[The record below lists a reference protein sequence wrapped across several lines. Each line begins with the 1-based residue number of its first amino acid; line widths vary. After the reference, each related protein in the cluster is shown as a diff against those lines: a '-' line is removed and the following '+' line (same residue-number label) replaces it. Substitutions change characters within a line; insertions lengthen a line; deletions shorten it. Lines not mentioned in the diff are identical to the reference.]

1 MKIITEKNMP
11 RLTKLISCC
20 IFLCCVISVQAQ
32 TISGKVVDEDAVPL
46 EFANVVL
53 LQTTDSSFVA
63 GTTTDSAGIFL
74 FNIPVNDYILK
85 ISTIGYE
92 SIEKLINQAD
102 LGIITLKNNTVALD
116 EAVVKG
122 NRHIV
127 YYQNN
132 TLVMPVEN
140 TVIAEL
146 GSADDIIRR
155 MPGVIENKG
164 SLIVFGKGTPE
175 VYIDNKKVRNSD
187 ELSLLNSKDIK
198 SIELVNNPG
207 AQYDATT
214 RAVLIIRTIKKNND
228 FSVLYRQRLQQGL
241 LFRHNET
248 LTLNYTKN
256 KFNAYLNVFN
266 ANVNL
271 KTKED
276 IKWNIF
282 TDTTWNERSLN
293 NYKKNFENLNIQT
306 GIDYDISKNHAM
318 GAQYFF
324 AENTGNVDIDLNY
337 NILANNNPFSQIQML
352 SEMTAK
358 TYRHNAN
365 MFYFG
370 KLSEKLNMKADF
382 DFITNKYNENQSGAE
397 ISDNE
402 QRIVTSRSE
411 TLFDIYAAKIN
422 FNYAPKA
429 NHSID
434 FGIDYSNVHGKGNY
448 NNMENY
454 VKNNNYKNSE
464 EKESFFIEYGYSNK
478 IQLNIG
484 LRFENVKSQYEDL
497 MDNHNSSNKIYKS
510 LFPDFSLAMPVKST
524 TMGLAFSSSI
534 SRPSFQQLNNR
545 LFYASRF
552 HYEKGNPQLQPQF
565 LYDLTYVF
573 NWKFL
578 NIQFNYQYIKDFIG
592 LSSYADSENSYRTIS
607 TFVNFNK
614 YRQLML
620 QLNGTHN
627 ISIWNINYSVAVIK
641 PYFSNIY
648 LNETVLSNN
657 SYGYF
662 SLKNI
667 FRLTKDITVFVD
679 FQYITTGNQYPD
691 YVSAMHK
698 TDTGISKSFFN
709 KALTLTLRCID
720 IFDGNNYKTW
730 QKINNVYF
738 WKQSWD
744 DNRYI
749 QLMITYNFNSNS
761 RKTYRGENAAKD
773 EMNRL

>member
-1 MKIITEKNMP
+1 MKKNIFITILFCFTIIKAN
-11 RLTKLISCC
+11 S
-20 IFLCCVISVQAQ
+20 Q
-32 TISGKVVDEDAVPL
+32 TISGKVVDEDTVPI

-53 LQTTDSSFVA
+53 LQKTDSSFVA

-74 FNIPVNDYILK
+74 FNFSVNNYILR

-92 SIEKLINQAD
+92 TMEKLINQQD
-102 LGIITLKNNTVALD
+102 LGIITLKNNTVSLD
-116 EAVVKG
+116 EVVVKG
-122 NRHIV
+122 NRPAF

-132 TLVMPVEN
+132 TLVMTIEN
-140 TVIAEL
+140 TAISEL
-146 GSADDIIRR
+146 GSAGDIIRR

-175 VYIDNKKVRNSD
+175 IYINNKKVRNSD

-214 RAVLIIRTIKKNND
+214 RAVLIVRTIKKNNN

-282 TDTTWNERSLN
+282 TDTIWNERSLN
-293 NYKKNFENLNIQT
+293 NYKKKNNNLDIQI
-306 GIDYDISKNHAM
+306 GVDYDISKNHTA
-318 GAQYFF
+318 GVQYFF
-324 AENTGNVDIDLNY
+324 AANTGNVDIDLNY
-337 NILANNNPFSQIQML
+337 NILANNNLFSQIQMP
-352 SEMTAK
+352 SEMAVK
-358 TYRHNAN
+358 NNRHNAN

-370 KLSEKLNMKADF
+370 KLSEKLNLKVDF
-382 DFITNKYNENQSGAE
+382 DFITNKYNENQSGSE

-402 QRIVTSRSE
+402 QRTVTSQSE
-411 TLFDIYAAKIN
+411 TLFDIYATKIN
-422 FNYAPKA
+422 FNYIPKI

-434 FGIDYSNVHGKGNY
+434 FGMDYSNVQGKGNY
-448 NNMENY
+448 NNIENY

-464 EKESFFIEYGYSNK
+464 EKESFFIEYNYSNK
-478 IQLNIG
+478 VQLNVG
-484 LRFENVKSQYEDL
+484 LRFENVKSRYEDL

-510 LFPDFSLAMPVKST
+510 LFPDFSLTMPVKGT

-573 NWKFL
+573 NWKFM
-578 NIQFNYQYIKDFIG
+578 NVQFNYQHIKDFIG
-592 LSSYADSENSYRTIS
+592 LSSYADNENSYRTIS

-614 YRQLML
+614 YQQLMC

-627 ISIWNINYSVAVIK
+627 ISIWNIKYSVAIIK
-641 PYFSNIY
+641 PCFSNIY
-648 LNETVLSNN
+648 LNETILSNK

-662 SLKNI
+662 SLRNI
-667 FRLTKDITVFVD
+667 FRLPKEITVFVD

-691 YVSAMHK
+691 YVSTMHK
-698 TDTGISKSFFN
+698 TDTGISKSLFN
-709 KALTLTLRCID
+709 KAVTLTLWCID

-749 QLMITYNFNSNS
+749 QLMITYNFNING
-761 RKTYRGENAAKD
+761 RKKYRGENAAKD

>member
-1 MKIITEKNMP
+1 MKKII
-11 RLTKLISCC
+11 LTLTF
-20 IFLCCVISVQAQ
+20 IFSFFAAQ
-32 TISGKVVDEDAVPL
+32 SQSITGRITDENQNPV
-46 EFANVVL
+46 EFANIIL
-53 LQTTDSSFVA
+53 LQPADSAFVA
-63 GTTTDSAGIFL
+63 GTVSDSAGIFS
-74 FNIPVNDYILK
+74 FNVPASNYILK

-92 SIEKLINQAD
+92 TIEKLISQSD
-102 LGIITLKNNTVALD
+102 LGIITLKNNTISLD
-116 EAVVKG
+116 EVVVKG
-122 NRHIV
+122 NRPAF

-132 TLVMPVEN
+132 ALVMTIEN
-140 TVIAEL
+140 TAISEL
-146 GSADDIIRR
+146 GAADDIIKRL
-155 MPGVIENKG
+155 PGVIENKG

-175 VYIDNKKVRNSD
+175 IYINNKKVHNSD

-214 RAVLIIRTIKKNND
+214 RAVLIIRTIKKSND
-228 FSVLYRQRLQQGL
+228 FSVLYRQRLQQGS

-276 IKWNIF
+276 IKLNIF
-282 TDTTWNERSLN
+282 TDTIWNERSLN
-293 NYKKNFENLNIQT
+293 NYKKKFKNLDIQM
-306 GIDYDISKNHAM
+306 GIDYDISKNHAV

-324 AENTGNVDIDLNY
+324 AANQGNVDIDLNY

-352 SEMTAK
+352 SEMTVK
-358 TYRHNAN
+358 NYRHNAN

-370 KLSEKLNMKADF
+370 KLSEKLNLKVDF
-382 DFITNKYNENQSGAE
+382 DFVTNKYNENQSGSE

-402 QRIVTSRSE
+402 QRTITSQSE

-422 FNYAPKA
+422 FNYIPKV
-429 NHSID
+429 NHSIS
-434 FGIDYSNVHGKGNY
+434 FGIDYSNVQGKGNY
-448 NNMENY
+448 NNIENY

-464 EKESFFIEYGYSNK
+464 EKESFFAEYSYSSK
-478 IQLNIG
+478 VQLNVG
-484 LRFENVKSQYEDL
+484 LRFENVKSRYEDL
-497 MDNHNSSNKIYKS
+497 IDNHNNSNKIYKS
-510 LFPDFSLAMPVKST
+510 LFPNFSLTMPVKGT

-565 LYDLTYVF
+565 FYDLTYVF
-573 NWKFL
+573 YWKFL
-578 NIQFNYQYIKDFIG
+578 NTQFNYQYIKDFIG
-592 LSSYADSENSYRTIS
+592 LSSYADNENSYRTIS

-614 YRQLML
+614 YQQLMF

-627 ISIWNINYSVAVIK
+627 ISIWNIKYSVSIIK

-648 LNETVLSNN
+648 LNETISSNK

-667 FRLTKDITVFVD
+667 FKLPKDISIFVD

-691 YVSAMHK
+691 YVSATHK
-698 TDTGISKSFFN
+698 TDIGISKSFFN
-709 KALTLTLRCID
+709 KALTLTLWGID

-730 QKINNVYF
+730 QKTNNVYF

-749 QLMITYNFNSNS
+749 RLMIIYNFNSNG
-761 RKTYRGENAAKD
+761 RKKYRGENAAKD

>member
-1 MKIITEKNMP
+1 MKIITIKNIS
-11 RLTKLISCC
+11 RLISCGL
-20 IFLCCVISVQAQ
+20 FLCFVISVPAQ
-32 TISGKVVDEDAVPL
+32 TISGKVVDESSNPI
-46 EFANVVL
+46 EFANIVL
-53 LQTTDSSFVA
+53 LQETDSSFVA

-74 FNIPVNDYILK
+74 FNLPVNNYVLK
-85 ISTIGYE
+85 ISIIGYE
-92 SIEKLINQAD
+92 PTEKLINQQD
-102 LGIITLKNNTVALD
+102 LGIITLKNNIISLD
-116 EAVVKG
+116 EVVVTG
-122 NRHIV
+122 NRPAFS
-127 YYQNN
+127 YKNN
-132 TLVMPVEN
+132 TLVMTIEN
-140 TVIAEL
+140 TAISEL

-164 SLIVFGKGTPE
+164 NLIVFGKGTPE
-175 VYIDNKKVRNSD
+175 IYINNKKVSNID

-214 RAVLIIRTIKKNND
+214 RAVLIVRTVKKNNN

-241 LFRHNET
+241 LFKHNET

-276 IKWNIF
+276 IKWNII
-282 TDTTWNERSLN
+282 TDTIWDERSLN
-293 NYKKNFENLNIQT
+293 NYKKNFNNLNIQT
-306 GIDYDISKNHAM
+306 GIDYDISKNHAA

-324 AENTGNVDIDLNY
+324 AANIGNVDIDLNY
-337 NILANNNPFSQIQML
+337 DILANDNLFSHIQML
-352 SEMTAK
+352 SEMAVK

-370 KLSEKLNMKADF
+370 KLSEKFNLKVDF
-382 DFITNKYNENQSGAE
+382 DFITNKYNENQSGLE

-402 QRIVTSRSE
+402 QRTITSQSK
-411 TLFDIYAAKIN
+411 TLFDIYATKIN
-422 FNYAPKA
+422 FNYIPKV

-434 FGIDYSNVHGKGNY
+434 FGIGYSNVQGKGNY
-448 NNMENY
+448 NNIENY
-454 VKNNNYKNSE
+454 VTSNSYKNLE
-464 EKESFFIEYGYSNK
+464 EKESLFIEYSYSNK
-478 IQLNIG
+478 VQLNVG
-484 LRFENVKSQYEDL
+484 LRFENVKSRYEDL
-497 MDNHNSSNKIYKS
+497 MDNRNSSNKIYKS
-510 LFPDFSLAMPVKST
+510 LFPDFSLTMPVKGT

-534 SRPSFQQLNNR
+534 NRPSFQQLNNR

-573 NWKFL
+573 NWKFV
-578 NIQFNYQYIKDFIG
+578 NTQFNYQYIKDFIG
-592 LSSYADSENSYRTIS
+592 TSNYADNENSYRTIS

-614 YRQLML
+614 YQQLMF

-627 ISIWNINYSVAVIK
+627 INIWNIKYSLSIIK

-648 LNETVLSNN
+648 LNETILSNK

-662 SLKNI
+662 SLRNI
-667 FRLTKDITVFVD
+667 FKLPKDITVFLD

-698 TDTGISKSFFN
+698 TDIGISKSLFN
-709 KALTLTLRCID
+709 KAVTLTLWCID

-749 QLMITYNFNSNS
+749 QLMITYNFNSNG
-761 RKTYRGENAAKD
+761 RKKYRGENAAQD
-773 EMNRL
+773 EMDRL

>member
-1 MKIITEKNMP
+1 MKIIAENNIS
-11 RLTKLISCC
+11 RLICCC
-20 IFLCCVISVQAQ
+20 IFLCFVISSVKAQ
-32 TISGKVVDEDAVPL
+32 TISGKIVDEDAVPL

-53 LQTTDSSFVA
+53 LQKTDSSFVA

-74 FNIPVNDYILK
+74 FNLPVNDYILK
-85 ISTIGYE
+85 ISIIGYE
-92 SIEKLINQAD
+92 TIEKLISQAD
-102 LGIITLKNNTVALD
+102 LGIIILKNNTVSLD
-116 EAVVKG
+116 EVIVKG
-122 NRHIV
+122 NRPAF

-132 TLVMPVEN
+132 TLVMLVEN
-140 TVIAEL
+140 TAIAEL
-146 GSADDIIRR
+146 GNADDIIRR

-175 VYIDNKKVRNSD
+175 IYINNKKIRNSD

-228 FSVLYRQRLQQGL
+228 FSVLYRQRLQQGS

-276 IKWNIF
+276 IKWHIF

-293 NYKKNFENLNIQT
+293 NYKKNSKNLNIQT
-306 GIDYDISKNHAM
+306 GIDYDISKNHAV

-324 AENTGNVDIDLNY
+324 AANTGNVDIDLNY
-337 NILANNNPFSQIQML
+337 NILANDNLFSQIQML
-352 SEMTAK
+352 SEMTVK
-358 TYRHNAN
+358 NNRHNVN

-370 KLSEKLNMKADF
+370 KLSEKFNLKADF
-382 DFITNKYNENQSGAE
+382 DFITNKYNENQSGSE

-402 QRIVTSRSE
+402 QRTVTSQSE

-422 FNYAPKA
+422 FNYTPKA

-434 FGIDYSNVHGKGNY
+434 FGIDYSNVQGKGNY

-464 EKESFFIEYGYSNK
+464 EKESFFIEYGYSSK
-478 IQLNIG
+478 VQLNVG
-484 LRFENVKSQYEDL
+484 LRFENVKAQYEDL
-497 MDNHNSSNKIYKS
+497 MDNHNSSNRIYKS
-510 LFPDFSLAMPVKST
+510 LFPDFSLTMPVKST

-552 HYEKGNPQLQPQF
+552 HSEKGNPQLQPQF

-578 NIQFNYQYIKDFIG
+578 NAQLNYQYIKDFIG
-592 LSSYADSENSYRTIS
+592 LSSYADNENSYRTIS

-614 YRQLML
+614 YRQLMF
-620 QLNGTHN
+620 QLNGKHN
-627 ISIWNINYSVAVIK
+627 IGIWNINYSVSVIK

-648 LNETVLSNN
+648 LNKTILSNKP
-657 SYGYF
+657 YGYF
-662 SLKNI
+662 SLRNI
-667 FRLTKDITVFVD
+667 FRLSKDINVFVD

-709 KALTLTLRCID
+709 KAVTLTLWCID

-749 QLMITYNFNSNS
+749 QLMITYNFNSNN